1 MAALTM
7 ERMARN
13 ILADPPWMKVFKNS
27 YDSVEENL
35 NKVKAQLP
43 SPVPGVA
50 RDSRDW
56 FGRQAVLS
64 HHLRMDSLHQ
74 CGH

>member
-35 NKVKAQLP
+35 NKVKAELP
-43 SPVPGVA
+43 SQPCA
-50 RDSRDW
+50 RCCSR
-56 FGRQAVLS
+56 
-64 HHLRMDSLHQ
+64 
-74 CGH
+74 

>member
-35 NKVKAQLP
+35 NKVKTQLLVH
-43 SPVPGVA
+43 SCV
-50 RDSRDW
+50 RCCSR
-56 FGRQAVLS
+56 
-64 HHLRMDSLHQ
+64 
-74 CGH
+74 